1 MQCVNFGDG
10 TAVQIFHVAW
20 CPQPSKIQVLRQSQQ
35 SLAIAVVFAEYFFKQ
50 HGGSVSVFGG
60 FASLA
65 QQQRQRQFAAT
76 ERRREGEKER
86 RREGEKER
94 RREGEKERRR
104 DTPKNT
110 QQRSE
115 AHTSYHP
122 TTTPTT
128 LPVQVR
134 GQRFQ
139 TLFKQFHDGTQGRTT
154 TTPVDAAVAGQCT
167 GVGQTRFQQRVV
179 RQSRQFHFAHFTQN
193 GGFVFVFFRS
203 PGGILSSFD

>member
-76 ERRREGEKER
+76 ERRREEGKER
-86 RREGEKER
+86 YTEE
-94 RREGEKERRR
+94 
-104 DTPKNT
+104 
-110 QQRSE
+110 
-115 AHTSYHP
+115 Y
-122 TTTPTT
+122 TTTVRSTHFIPPHNDSNHLTCPSERAT
-128 LPVQVR
+128 LPNFVQTIPR
-134 GQRFQ
+134 WHPRQNHHHAGRCCRRWPMHWGG
-139 TLFKQFHDGTQGRTT
+139 TDSLPTKGCPPISPIPLCPFHTEWRLCLR
-154 TTPVDAAVAGQCT
+154 VLSVA
-167 GVGQTRFQQRVV
+167 RR
-179 RQSRQFHFAHFTQN
+179 N
-193 GGFVFVFFRS
+193 FVFV
-203 PGGILSSFD
+203 

>member
-35 SLAIAVVFAEYFFKQ
+35 SLAIAVVFAEYVFKQ

-76 ERRREGEKER
+76 ERGRE
-86 RREGEKER
+86 EG
-94 RREGEKERRR
+94 KERRR

-115 AHTSYHP
+115 APTSYHP

-167 GVGQTRFQQRVV
+167 GVGQTRFQQRIV
-179 RQSRQFHFAHFTQN
+179 RQSCQFHFAHFTQN
-193 GGFVFVFFRS
+193 GGFVFVFFWS